1 MNAILLMLLLAAP
14 EDDFRERL
22 QRSVDA
28 GTGGAMAVYA
38 LCHSHAVEEF
48 ADGHQTPELVTDED
62 VWEDVLAERRAIP
75 FDSPIFERERSL
87 YQELYVPFR
96 QKSRELAREIAR
108 ARDPEPPRRETK
120 KLSTDFTKAVQEL
133 ATASLARVKKDLP
146 RHQRDAFAKFID
158 ERRHVTVMVRLDY
171 TKIRQVQGDCS
182 SGSRK

>member
-14 EDDFRERL
+14 EDDLRERL

-38 LCHSHAVEEF
+38 LCHNHAVEEF

-62 VWEDVLAERRAIP
+62 VWEDVLQEGREIP
-75 FDSPIFERERSL
+75 FGSPVFERERTL

-96 QKSRELAREIAR
+96 QKSAELAREIAR
-108 ARDPEPPRRETK
+108 ARDPVPPRRETK
-120 KLSTDFTKAVQEL
+120 KLSTDYTKAVQEL
-133 ATASLARVKKDLP
+133 ATASLARVRKALP
-146 RHQRDAFAKFID
+146 RHQSAAFEKFIE
-158 ERRHVTVMVRLDY
+158 ERRHVTVVVRLDY

-182 SGSRK
+182 FGSR